1 MPVKTVSYIPTAW
14 NKNAMDSFRFYN
26 RTSAAAEK
34 KGAYFEYEF
43 SGEMVALMGEAENLR
58 LKIEIDGRIMTAG
71 LLWKNAVQNKIF
83 YYKNE
88 PK

>member
-1 MPVKTVSYIPTAW
+1 
-14 NKNAMDSFRFYN
+14 MDSFRFYN
-26 RTSAAAEK
+26 RTSATAEK

-71 LLWKNAVQNKIF
+71 LFVENAVQNKFFII
-83 YYKNE
+83 KTT
-88 PK
+88 